1 MNKTLLV
8 IRNEIRTTL
17 RRRSFM
23 LLAVGIP
30 LLMSAIALVVMA
42 INRDVTSD
50 RGDRGSPGSPPG
62 APAETAE
69 PEAAWPA
76 NGVEGY
82 VDKGGL
88 IQALPAGIPPGRLM
102 EYATEEAA
110 QAALEAEEIS
120 AYTII
125 PADYV
130 ETGEIIH
137 VTLAY
142 NPIADDVN
150 TDGIEWILL
159 VNLLGDAELAAEM
172 RNPLEV
178 KVTALASI
186 EPEKDSRIV
195 KLLPRL
201 MVFVLY
207 MVILMPAGV
216 LMNAITEEK
225 KDRVMEVLISSI
237 SPRQMIGGKVLAL
250 GLLGL
255 LQTAL
260 WVGVMSAVVRLGG
273 QSLAIPAGFSIP
285 TQLLVWAL
293 IYGLLG
299 YAMYGAQMAG
309 LGALAPDVKDASG
322 ASFIVLMPLIIVYLL
337 LTAILSAPDG
347 LLALVLSLFPLTSP
361 VGMIAR
367 MTQTTVPLWPAVL
380 AAALQLLTATLIV
393 RLVARLFR
401 AQMLL
406 SGQPISMKR
415 LLVALWGRA

>member
-8 IRNEIRTTL
+8 MRNEIRTTL
-17 RRRSFM
+17 RRKSFM
-23 LLAVGIP
+23 LMAVGIP
-30 LLMSAIALVVMA
+30 LLMSAIALIVMT
-42 INRDVTSD
+42 INRDVSSD
-50 RGDRGSPGSPPG
+50 AGDAGDAGDPPG
-62 APAETAE
+62 APA
-69 PEAAWPA
+69 EAAWPA

-102 EYATEEAA
+102 EYATEEMA
-110 QAALEAEEIS
+110 QAVLEAEEIS

-130 ETGEIIH
+130 ETGKIIH
-137 VTLAY
+137 VTLDY

-159 VNLLGDAELAAEM
+159 VNLLGDAELAAEV

-186 EPEKDSRIV
+186 EPAKDSWIV

-201 MVFVLY
+201 MMFVLY

-237 SPRQMIGGKVLAL
+237 SPRQMIGGKILAL

-347 LLALVLSLFPLTSP
+347 LLALALSLFPLTSP

-367 MTQTTVPLWPAVL
+367 MTQTTVPLWQAVL

-393 RLVARLFR
+393 RMVARLFR

-415 LLVALWGRA
+415 LLVALMGRA

>member
-8 IRNEIRTTL
+8 MRNEIRTTL
-17 RRRSFM
+17 RRKSFM
-23 LLAVGIP
+23 LLAVGVP
-30 LLMSAIALVVMA
+30 LLMSAIALIVMA
-42 INRDVTSD
+42 INRDDSVAEV
-50 RGDRGSPGSPPG
+50 
-62 APAETAE
+62 APAETADAAKQTAE
-69 PEAAWPA
+69 GAWPA
-76 NGVEGY
+76 NGGEGY
-82 VDKGGL
+82 VDEGGL
-88 IQALPAGIPPGRLM
+88 IKAPLDGIPPGRLM
-102 EYATEEAA
+102 EYATEEMA
-110 QAALEAEEIS
+110 QAALEAEEIA
-120 AYTII
+120 AYTVIA
-125 PADYV
+125 ADYV

-137 VTLAY
+137 VTLDY
-142 NPIADDVN
+142 NPISDEVK

-172 RNPLEV
+172 RNPIEV
-178 KVTALASI
+178 KVTALAPI
-186 EPEKDSRIV
+186 EPEKDSWIV
-195 KLLPRL
+195 RLLPRL
-201 MVFVLY
+201 MMFVLY

-237 SPRQMIGGKVLAL
+237 SPQQMIGGKILAL

-260 WVGVMSAVVRLGG
+260 WVGVMGAVVRFGG

-337 LTAILSAPDG
+337 LTAIMNAPDG
-347 LLALVLSLFPLTSP
+347 LPALVLSLFPLTSP

-367 MTQTTVPLWPAVL
+367 MTQTTVPLWQAVL

-406 SGQPISMKR
+406 SGQPISMKGLR
-415 LLVALWGRA
+415 VALRRRA

>member
-1 MNKTLLV
+1 
-8 IRNEIRTTL
+8 
-17 RRRSFM
+17 M
-23 LLAVGIP
+23 LLAVGVP
-30 LLMSAIALVVMA
+30 LLMGAIALIMMVV
-42 INRDVTSD
+42 NRDDSLAAV
-50 RGDRGSPGSPPG
+50 
-62 APAETAE
+62 APAQTV
-69 PEAAWPA
+69 EAAEAARRA
-76 NGVEGY
+76 NGIEGY
-82 VDKGGL
+82 VDEGGL
-88 IQALPAGIPPGRLM
+88 IQTLPADIPPGRLT
-102 EYATEEAA
+102 EYATQESA
-110 QAALEAEEIS
+110 QAALEAEEIA

-125 PADYV
+125 AADYV

-137 VTLAY
+137 VTLEY
-142 NPIADDVN
+142 NPISGDVK

-159 VNLLGDAELAAEM
+159 VNLLGDAELAAEVW
-172 RNPLEV
+172 NPLEV
-178 KVTALASI
+178 KVTALALI
-186 EPEKDSRIV
+186 EPEKDSWIV
-195 KLLPRL
+195 RLLPRL
-201 MVFVLY
+201 MTIMLY

-216 LMNAITEEK
+216 LMNAITDEK

-237 SPRQMIGGKVLAL
+237 APQQMIGGKILAL

-260 WVGVMSAVVRLGG
+260 WVGVMWAVVRFGG

-322 ASFIVLMPLIIVYLL
+322 ASFIVLIPLILVYLL

-347 LLALVLSLFPLTSP
+347 MLALVLSLFPLTSP

-367 MTQTTVPLWPAVL
+367 MTQTTVPLWQAVL

-415 LLVALWGRA
+415 LLVALRGRAH